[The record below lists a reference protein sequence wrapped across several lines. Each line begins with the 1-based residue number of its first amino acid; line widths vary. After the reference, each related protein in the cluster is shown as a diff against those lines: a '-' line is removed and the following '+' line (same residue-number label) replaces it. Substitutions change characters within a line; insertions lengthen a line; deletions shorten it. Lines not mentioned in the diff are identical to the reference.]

1 MKLILKLALPGLIIF
16 FLFFCPEDK
25 NTKTGKASPF
35 PSYGKDSPRID
46 ANISP
51 SRGYMERRI
60 PQSPAEAEE
69 LRRQRNLERS
79 VNDGWIKAA
88 VEKYSS
94 DIWYMLMQYEN
105 LPESTE
111 VPTVDNGIVKTQK
124 AADTFHFLRGR
135 GKIDLLASMETN
147 VHEIAHAYFD
157 QNVYRYLREHG
168 EKSNLEN
175 AQIFIYLSPSESYF
189 ISFPLN
195 LMFPSGELTSVIP
208 PELRTYRFDTYID
221 GTTSTQSEGI
231 IGLLNEL
238 NAYYLGSLYCYDML
252 SSYKEAA
259 GSDASGLFEWV
270 THVQSTMSAFYEFD
284 YFIKE
289 YLLYMRDKYPANYN
303 RLRSYR
309 PFKESYEAICKSYS
323 ELVNNY
329 RNRIEKE
336 MELINSSGQDGVK
349 IEKGWLWVRTG
360 KSHISSG
367 TPIFSKER
375 DILLPA
381 LDSRKYRPIKKDFKT
396 G

>member
-1 MKLILKLALPGLIIF
+1 MRLILKIALPGLIIL

-25 NTKTGKASPF
+25 NTKTWKASPF

-51 SRGYMERRI
+51 SRGYTERRI
-60 PQSPAEAEE
+60 PPTPAEAEE

-79 VNDGWIKAA
+79 VNDEWIKAA
-88 VEKYSS
+88 VEKYSP
-94 DIWYMLMQYEN
+94 DIWFMLMQYEN

-111 VPTVDNGIVKTQK
+111 VSTVDNGIVETQK

-147 VHEIAHAYFD
+147 VHEIAHAFFD

-175 AQIFIYLSPSESYF
+175 AQIFIYLSPTESYF

-208 PELRTYRFDTYID
+208 GELRTYRFDTYID

-238 NAYYLGSLYCYDML
+238 NAYYLGSLYCFDML

-303 RLRSYR
+303 MLRSYR
-309 PFKESYEAICKSYS
+309 PFKESYEAIFKSYS
-323 ELVNNY
+323 DLVNNY

-336 MELINSSGQDGVK
+336 MEIINSSGKDGAK

-381 LDSRKYRPIKKDFKT
+381 LESRKYRPLKKDFKT